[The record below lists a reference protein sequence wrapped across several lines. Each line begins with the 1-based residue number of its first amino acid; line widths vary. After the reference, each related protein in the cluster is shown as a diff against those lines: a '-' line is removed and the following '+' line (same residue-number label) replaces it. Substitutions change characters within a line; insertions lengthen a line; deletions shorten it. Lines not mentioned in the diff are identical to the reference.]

1 MNKLVFSA
9 LVTLALAG
17 CGANPQLDPRP
28 AGNPLGI
35 DLSGQWALRTGA
47 IPRASDEQTIRIP
60 RTLSRTNRTTQPGEL
75 PRDRGSRKKGGSL
88 YVFLEHGRS
97 LKVTQTDFG
106 LFFSFD
112 RAIVEEYN
120 FGEKR
125 IVNVGPIEAQRVSG
139 WDGDR
144 FVAETMG
151 KDGYVLTES
160 WRLDTDGTLL
170 VRDISI
176 AREDKTVYE
185 AQQVFVR
192 E

>member
-1 MNKLVFSA
+1 MNKFVFTG
-9 LVTLALAG
+9 LLTLALAG
-17 CGANPQLDPRP
+17 CGANPQLAPRP

-35 DLSGQWALRTGA
+35 DLSGQWELRTGA
-47 IPRASDEQTIRIP
+47 TPRASEEQTIRIP
-60 RTLSRTNRTTQPGEL
+60 RSVNRTNPITQAENR
-75 PRDRGSRKKGGSL
+75 PRDRGSRRKGASL
-88 YVFLEHGRS
+88 YVFLEHGKS
-97 LKVTQTDFG
+97 LKVTQTGFG

-120 FGEKR
+120 FGERR

-144 FVAETMG
+144 FVAETMDG
-151 KDGYVLTES
+151 KGYVLTES
-160 WRLDTDGTLL
+160 WRLDADGALL
-170 VRDISI
+170 IRDISI
-176 AREDKTVYE
+176 AREDKTFYE

>member
-1 MNKLVFSA
+1 
-9 LVTLALAG
+9 
-17 CGANPQLDPRP
+17 
-28 AGNPLGI
+28 
-35 DLSGQWALRTGA
+35 
-47 IPRASDEQTIRIP
+47 
-60 RTLSRTNRTTQPGEL
+60 
-75 PRDRGSRKKGGSL
+75 
-88 YVFLEHGRS
+88 VFLEHGKS
-97 LKVTQTDFG
+97 LKVTQTEFG

-144 FVAETMG
+144 FVAETMDE
-151 KDGYVLTES
+151 DGYVLTES
-160 WRLDTDGTLL
+160 WRLDADGTRL

-176 AREDKTVYE
+176 AREDKTVHE
-185 AQQVFVR
+185 TQQVFER